1 MPTTIETQFL
11 TPSPAGAPGAVEQ
24 FGGLTQTTVTPA
36 PAQFLM
42 AGAAFDHVYGP
53 EERAAISAR
62 VPISNLLITPEDYRD
77 TSETWPDVEIV
88 FASWGMPVMDK
99 AFFRRFPKVK
109 VVFYAAGTVRG
120 FVTDLMWRRKIRLTN
135 AAAANAVSVA
145 EFTHAQI
152 LLALKQAWQQS
163 RYIREHGKFPPM
175 RTLPG
180 TYQTTVGLISLGL
193 IGRLVAERLQQSD
206 LKVIAYDPLFSPEE
220 AAQLGV
226 KLVSLEEIFAK
237 SDVVSCH
244 APVLKETEKMIQG
257 RHFESMKPD
266 ATFINT
272 ARGIVVNEKEMIEA
286 LQKRPDVHAMLDVT
300 DPLPP
305 VAGSPLYTLDNV
317 TLTPHI
323 AGSLGLECRRMGRS
337 MVEELDRYLAGMP
350 LRYEIDKQRFQF
362 MA

>member
-1 MPTTIETQFL
+1 MPPIETQIR
-11 TPSPAGAPGAVEQ
+11 TPQPALAPGQVEQ
-24 FGGLTQTTVTPA
+24 LAGLTQTTVTSP

-77 TSETWPDVEIV
+77 TSDTWPEVELL
-88 FASWGMPVMDK
+88 FSGWGMPVIDE

-120 FVTDLMWRRKIRLTN
+120 FVTDLVWRRKVRLTN

-152 LLALKQAWQQS
+152 LLALKHAWQQS
-163 RYIREHGKFPPM
+163 RYIRAHGAFPPL
-175 RTLPG
+175 RALPG
-180 TYQTTVGLISLGL
+180 TYQTTVGLISLGV
-193 IGRLVAERLQQSD
+193 IGRLVAERLQHSD
-206 LKVIAYDPLFSPEE
+206 LRVVAYDPVISPEE
-220 AAQLGV
+220 AARLGV
-226 KLVSLEEIFAK
+226 KLLSLEEIFAL

-244 APVLKETEKMIQG
+244 APVLKETEKMIRG
-257 RHFESMKPD
+257 HHFESMKPE

-272 ARGIVVNEKEMIEA
+272 ARGIVVNEEEMIEV
-286 LQKRPDVHAMLDVT
+286 LQKRPDLYAMLDVT
-300 DPLPP
+300 ELLPP
-305 VAGSPLYTLDNV
+305 IAGSPLYTLDNV
-317 TLTPHI
+317 MLTPHI

-337 MVEELDRYLAGMP
+337 MVEELDRYLAGKP
-350 LRYEIDKQRFQF
+350 LRYEIDKQRFQL

>member
-1 MPTTIETQFL
+1 MPPIETQIR
-11 TPSPAGAPGAVEQ
+11 TPQPALAPGQLAQ
-24 FGGLTQTTVTPA
+24 FDGLTQTTVTPA

-62 VPISNLLITPEDYRD
+62 VPISNLLVTPEDYRD
-77 TSETWPDVEIV
+77 TSETWPDVEMI
-88 FASWGMPVMDK
+88 FTGWGMPVMDE

-109 VVFYAAGTVRG
+109 AVFYAAGTVRG
-120 FVTDLMWRRKIRLTN
+120 FVTDLFWRRKVRLTN

-145 EFTHAQI
+145 EFSHAQI

-163 RYIREHGKFPPM
+163 RYIREHGKFPPL

-180 TYQTTVGLISLGL
+180 TYQTTVGLISLGV
-193 IGRLVAERLQQSD
+193 IGRLVAERLLQTD
-206 LKVIAYDPLFSPEE
+206 LRVVAYDPVISPEE
-220 AAQLGV
+220 AARLGV
-226 KLVSLEEIFAK
+226 KLVSLEEIFAL

-257 RHFESMKPD
+257 HHFDSMKPD

-286 LQKRPDVHAMLDVT
+286 LQKRPDIYAMLDVT
-300 DPLPP
+300 EPLPP
-305 VAGSPLYTLDNV
+305 AEGSPLYTLDNV
-317 TLTPHI
+317 MLTPHI
-323 AGSLGLECRRMGRS
+323 AGSLNLECRRMGRL
-337 MVEELDRYLAGMP
+337 MVDELDRYLAGKP
-350 LRYEIDKQRFQF
+350 LRYEIDRQRFQL